1 MSVGPV
7 QGNSNGPDLK
17 SMGLSSPMEVIDIL
31 GALKVDGK
39 PVILDD
45 KALLDPNLKAQSV
58 IKYFN
63 ENFNMKPNELPHLAS
78 VIKKDLKAGKL
89 GWEA

>member
-1 MSVGPV
+1 MAIDAGRPN
-7 QGNSNGPDLK
+7 QTGPDLK
-17 SMGLSSPMEVIDIL
+17 ALGLNSPMEVIDIL
-31 GALKVDGK
+31 ASLKIDGT
-39 PVILDD
+39 PVIIDD
-45 KALLDPNLKAQSV
+45 KAFLNPQMKAEQV

-78 VIKKDLKAGKL
+78 TIKRDLKAGKL